1 MGCAIVGCG
10 KALPALDVTNDDM
23 AKLVETSDEWISKR
37 TGIKSRKVA
46 ITETT
51 TDLAEAA
58 SRQALG
64 WTDGGYSERCINP
77 EEIDLVILSTVTAD
91 VLVPSNAAII
101 RHVRASYM
109 H

>member
-1 MGCAIVGCG
+1 MGCAIIGCG

-64 WTDGGYSERCINP
+64 WTDGGYSERRINP
-77 EEIDLVILSTVTAD
+77 EEIDLVILYTLQSVQ
-91 VLVPSNAAII
+91 
-101 RHVRASYM
+101 
-109 H
+109 